1 MLEARSHQIGF
12 RKVEIRDGQ
21 LLVNGQAVYMKGVN
35 RHEHDPVTGHT
46 LSTES
51 MVRDIRLM
59 KQFNINAV
67 RTAHYPN
74 DSRWYNLCDEYGL
87 YVIDEANIESHGM
100 GYGPES
106 LAKAPTWKGAH
117 LDRVQRLVERDKN
130 HPSVIIWS
138 MGNEAGNGDNF
149 QACYDWIKQRDPSR
163 PVHYERAELDN
174 NTDIYC
180 PMYARIEQLVSYAS
194 QPQRRP
200 LILCEYAHA
209 MGNSVGNLQD
219 YWDVIERHPQL
230 QGGFIWDWVDQGFLT
245 NVPQG
250 FQVPD
255 AAHPSR
261 RGTVWG
267 KFAQGGVIGP
277 VTLGDDQGLNLD
289 GELTLEAV
297 VKGSQHSSYC
307 PLISKGDHQY
317 LLRFNNQGIDFVL
330 YQDQWV
336 GLRIGFDKLNLS
348 DTWNR
353 ITAVYDGQHMLVYVN
368 GREVG
373 RRAAQGAISTS
384 PFPVNVGR
392 NSEMTDRVCQL
403 PVSEARIYSRAL
415 TPQEVADPQ
424 SRGRDGLQMQLD
436 LAKAPTE
443 RVSLGRGAT
452 YFAYGGDFGDQPNDG
467 NFCVNGLVQPDR
479 RPHPHAYEVKKV
491 YQSIKVEPIDLAA
504 GKIRVHNKYFFINLQ
519 QFDASWVLRRDGQ
532 EVAGGQLGRLD
543 VAPRTS
549 QELTIPVMPQTASG
563 EYLLT
568 VSFTLPED
576 TAWAERG
583 HCVAWDQLMMTV
595 VPAAGDSPAGGQ
607 WTSRADRTGTTVR
620 RGGAGV
626 SRGRQSTYRSVGL
639 LSHPGSR
646 HARGATR
653 AELLESPERQSVPQP
668 IP

>member
-1 MLEARSHQIGF
+1 M
-12 RKVEIRDGQ
+12 
-21 LLVNGQAVYMKGVN
+21 
-35 RHEHDPVTGHT
+35 
-46 LSTES
+46 
-51 MVRDIRLM
+51 
-59 KQFNINAV
+59 
-67 RTAHYPN
+67 
-74 DSRWYNLCDEYGL
+74 
-87 YVIDEANIESHGM
+87 
-100 GYGPES
+100 
-106 LAKAPTWKGAH
+106 
-117 LDRVQRLVERDKN
+117 
-130 HPSVIIWS
+130 
-138 MGNEAGNGDNF
+138 
-149 QACYDWIKQRDPSR
+149 
-163 PVHYERAELDN
+163 
-174 NTDIYC
+174 
-180 PMYARIEQLVSYAS
+180 
-194 QPQRRP
+194 
-200 LILCEYAHA
+200 
-209 MGNSVGNLQD
+209 
-219 YWDVIERHPQL
+219 
-230 QGGFIWDWVDQGFLT
+230 
-245 NVPQG
+245 
-250 FQVPD
+250 
-255 AAHPSR
+255 
-261 RGTVWG
+261 
-267 KFAQGGVIGP
+267 IGP

-443 RVSLGRGAT
+443 RVALGRGDT

-543 VAPRTS
+543 VAPRTN

-583 HCVAWDQLMMTV
+583 HCVAWDQLVMTV
-595 VPAAGDSPAGGQ
+595 VPAAGDSPAVVNGPLELIEQEQQYVVEGQ
-607 WTSRADRTGTTVR
+607 GFRVAVNRRTGALDSYRIQDQDMLAAPLEPNFWKVPNDN
-620 RGGAGV
+620 
-626 SRGRQSTYRSVGL
+626 QYRSQYLNSARPWHDAARNRQVKQVVAVKSEGCINIRAEMVLPVGTTEYAVTYAIRGDGSVEVACRYRPQQSNL
-639 LSHPGSR
+639 PLIPKFGMTAVVPSTLQNVTWYGRGPQETYWDRKTGGEIAVHRLTVEEMIHPYVRPQDNANRTDVRWFTLTDSTGRGLHVVS
-646 HARGATR
+646 GATPLCFATWPYTMKDLEQATHDYDLPR
-653 AELLESPERQSVPQP
+653 RDTIVLNIDHLLHGVGGDDSWGALTHPEYTLPGDRPYEYSFTLSPVKP
-668 IP
+668 